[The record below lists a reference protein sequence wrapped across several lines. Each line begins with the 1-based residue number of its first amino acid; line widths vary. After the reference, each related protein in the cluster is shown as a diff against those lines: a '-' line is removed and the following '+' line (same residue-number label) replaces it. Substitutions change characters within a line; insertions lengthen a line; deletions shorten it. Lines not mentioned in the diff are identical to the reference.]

1 MKEEIEAAYHRSGNN
16 LGWRFLYG
24 PEATLVDAEIAFIGL
39 NPGDSK
45 TEQEHDVFAT
55 APGKSAYFHEK
66 WGTKPAGQHKLQVQ
80 VQALF
85 HRLDVEPHYVL
96 AGNIVPFRSQGFK
109 SLKNRQECLR
119 FGRNL
124 WRKVL
129 DRAKPRLI
137 VCMGID
143 AGKQLLQVLQT
154 TSKNS
159 VPVGWGKI
167 HKTRHDFDGGTL
179 VKLPHLSRI
188 AIMKREAS
196 QHGLDRLFASASHL

>member
-1 MKEEIEAAYHRSGNN
+1 MKEEIEAAYRRSGNS

-24 PEATLVDAEIAFIGL
+24 PESTLVDAEIAFIGL
-39 NPGDSK
+39 NPGGSK
-45 TEQEHDVFAT
+45 AEQEHDVFAT
-55 APGKSAYFHEK
+55 APGKSAYIHEK
-66 WGTKPAGQHKLQVQ
+66 WGTKPAGQHKLQIQ

-85 HRLDVEPHYVL
+85 HRLDVEPHHVL
-96 AGNIVPFRSQGFK
+96 AGNIIPFRSQSLK
-109 SLKNRQECLR
+109 SLKNQQECLR
-119 FGRNL
+119 FGRDL

-137 VCMGID
+137 VCMGND
-143 AGKQLLQVLQT
+143 AEKQLLQILQT
-154 TSKNS
+154 TNKIS

-167 HKTRHDFDGGTL
+167 HGTRHDFDGGTL
-179 VKLPHLSRI
+179 VRLPHLSRI